1 MKSEQA
7 EHGLVPST
15 LEDYEPSL
23 KNKVALDSSIANS
36 LDLLV
41 EYLVDNHVKNIHPFI
56 MGEVEKRLII
66 KVLERSRGN
75 KVRAAECLGLS
86 RNTLLRKFK
95 KLSDCINLNDEQIE
109 S

>member
-7 EHGLVPST
+7 EQDLVPSS
-15 LEDYEPSL
+15 LEDYEPSIRT
-23 KNKVALDSSIANS
+23 KVALDSSIADS

-75 KVRAAECLGLS
+75 KVRAAECLGIS
-86 RNTLLRKFK
+86 RNTFLRKFK
-95 KLSDCINLNDEQIE
+95 KLSGCVNLSDEQIE